1 MSRPRATKKAK
12 SLLVAESD
20 AMRVVADAI
29 EELADGN
36 GPVLVLGEHGVG
48 REMVARILHFSS
60 SRRAGEFV
68 TVRAGSA
75 PKLLFADAPDA
86 ASEATLSAA
95 SGGTLLIKDLC
106 ELPRL
111 GQRRLL
117 KVVAPGAA
125 RRRSSKS
132 RRYDVRVIGS
142 SDMDLDVVAEAGV
155 FLERLYECFDARKIE
170 VPPLRERIADIP
182 PLAALLIR
190 TYGREVGRNRMT
202 LSTRAY
208 ERLVKYPWPGNVA
221 ELKGIARRLVFRAKK
236 SRIEAG
242 DVDAVLPTVAERVP
256 LEEMSFEEMVQS
268 KLTTFLRRID
278 GYPLTGL
285 YEDVMNRVER
295 PLIELV
301 MKSTGGNQLRAA
313 EILGVNRNT
322 LRRKLG
328 EHGLRA
334 RLKSKTTMSASGASK
349 SPASRRRS

>member
-1 MSRPRATKKAK
+1 MSRSRATKKAK

-20 AMRVVADAI
+20 AMRLVADAI
-29 EELADGN
+29 EEFADSN
-36 GPVLVLGEHGVG
+36 DPVLVLGEHGVG

-60 SRRAGEFV
+60 SRRCGEFV
-68 TVRAGSA
+68 TVGAGSA
-75 PKLLFADAPDA
+75 PKLLFADSPDA

-95 SGGTLLIKDLC
+95 HGGTLLIKDLC
-106 ELPRL
+106 ELPRM

-117 KVVAPGAA
+117 KVVRPTAA
-125 RRRSSKS
+125 RRRNKPSK
-132 RRYDVRVIGS
+132 YDVRVVGS
-142 SDMDLDVVAEAGV
+142 SDMDLDVAADAGV
-155 FLERLYECFDARKIE
+155 FMDSLYECFNARKIE
-170 VPPLRERIADIP
+170 VPPLRDRVADIP

-190 TYGREVGRNRMT
+190 GYGRETGRNRMT

-221 ELKGIARRLVFRAKK
+221 ELKGIARRLVFRARK

-256 LEEMSFEEMVQS
+256 LEEMSFEDMVQS
-268 KLTTFLRRID
+268 KLAAFLRRVD
-278 GYPLTGL
+278 GYPVTGL
-285 YEDVMNRVER
+285 YEDVINRVER
-295 PLIELV
+295 PLLELV

-322 LRRKLG
+322 LRRKLS

-334 RLKSKTTMSASGASK
+334 RLKGKAGIGPAATTK
-349 SPASRRRS
+349 QRTSRRR